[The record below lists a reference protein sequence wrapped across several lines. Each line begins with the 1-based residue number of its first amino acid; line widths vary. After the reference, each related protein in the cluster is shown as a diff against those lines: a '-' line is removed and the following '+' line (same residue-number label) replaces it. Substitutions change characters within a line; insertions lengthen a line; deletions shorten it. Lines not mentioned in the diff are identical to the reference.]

1 MTQAMGDVM
10 RKRIQDEFTHLRVSR
25 QRKYQLRMQRD
36 KRCTECGRCR
46 PRRTL
51 LGAVFDVNNPMKVGE
66 EPVGIPAGERDSGR
80 ANPRSEPCRSRDS

>member
-1 MTQAMGDVM
+1 VPQKINRPEIFGV
-10 RKRIQDEFTHLRVSR
+10 RVKRRG
-25 QRKYQLRMQRD
+25 K
-36 KRCTECGRCR
+36 
-46 PRRTL
+46 TL